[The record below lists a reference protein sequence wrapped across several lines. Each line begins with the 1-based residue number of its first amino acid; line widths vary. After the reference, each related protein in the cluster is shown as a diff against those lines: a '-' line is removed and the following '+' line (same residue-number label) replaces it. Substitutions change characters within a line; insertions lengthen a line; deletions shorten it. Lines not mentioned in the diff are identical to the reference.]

1 MKNELELIEEKR
13 KQKVTEILS
22 KVILKQEI
30 TETEKYYLNSNI
42 KDTDLS
48 DNILIVKK
56 GKDKFIVT
64 YSDHRFTFEKLNN
77 ETKTKRIPL
86 QILGCKYGS
95 CLTYLQSLNFEIDKL

>member
-64 YSDHRFTFEKLNN
+64 YSDHRFTFMRLIN
-77 ETKTKRIPL
+77 ETRKKRIPL
-86 QILGCKYGS
+86 QILGLKYGS
-95 CLTYLQSLNFEIDKL
+95 CLNYLQSLKFEIDEL